1 MSLSESLEEERLDA
15 IERKKK
21 EEEDREAR
29 RLIGTP
35 VNVGNFVV
43 WKAKF
48 DSERRVL
55 GPMKQAKD
63 PSASR
68 RPTGKEQFLK
78 DATLNLSDLKLLE
91 EGDDAIKID
100 ESLFEDLEE
109 LGLEDED

>member
-1 MSLSESLEEERLDA
+1 MSLSESLEEERLDV

-21 EEEDREAR
+21 EEEEREAR

-35 VNVGNFVV
+35 VNVENFVV

-48 DSERRVL
+48 HSERTVVGL
-55 GPMKQAKD
+55 KQAKD
-63 PSASR
+63 PAASR

-78 DATLNLSDLKLLE
+78 DATLNLSDLKLLD

-109 LGLEDED
+109 LELEDED